1 MREPKSFA
9 KVTIN
14 EAVTQRFRV
23 DLVLK
28 PVTPATDKR
37 LMSRFLGT
45 HSDEGIVLSV
55 PWTKCSKKVFVP
67 AGWDIGMAFELGGL
81 WMQTRTKAVGHCQF
95 PLHPT
100 QRVDGLIVRQP
111 TRILSIRPGRRKQR
125 YKVNPSRPVAVTVWP
140 AKDLE
145 GVEAGP
151 AQTGQLVD
159 WSEGGLRVEFS
170 EPPRLDVGTRLLIRF
185 QTLPAK
191 ECPIMQGVV
200 RHYTPGE
207 KGFWQVGLEEGGR
220 SSPQRGS

>member
-1 MREPKSFA
+1 M
-9 KVTIN
+9 
-14 EAVTQRFRV
+14 
-23 DLVLK
+23 
-28 PVTPATDKR
+28 
-37 LMSRFLGT
+37 
-45 HSDEGIVLSV
+45 
-55 PWTKCSKKVFVP
+55 
-67 AGWDIGMAFELGGL
+67 
-81 WMQTRTKAVGHCQF
+81 
-95 PLHPT
+95 
-100 QRVDGLIVRQP
+100 
-111 TRILSIRPGRRKQR
+111 
-125 YKVNPSRPVAVTVWP
+125 TVWP

-207 KGFWQVGLEEGGR
+207 KGFWQVGLEDVSEMGPAQIPGLIGIHAWEHGEFFQDT
-220 SSPQRGS
+220 SN